1 MCVCERGGREIP
13 SDRLLPLD
21 RDGCQHFLFYYAILV
36 AIFPIISVSLS
47 LCLRPRL
54 VITTFLSFDNK
65 EEHGD
70 R

>member
-1 MCVCERGGREIP
+1 MSTFSI
-13 SDRLLPLD
+13 LLCNF
-21 RDGCQHFLFYYAILV
+21 GSY
-36 AIFPIISVSLS
+36 FPIISVSLS

-54 VITTFLSFDNK
+54 VIATFLSFDNK